1 VCLAANELDLAI
13 DVYRQM
19 QAEGCKPN
27 LVTYNTLIDVYGKT
41 GAWED
46 AVAAL
51 DVYLE
56 YCHFDP
62 ALMCYD
68 DLVDYYATEVLST
81 ATPVEEVEEA

>member
-1 VCLAANELDLAI
+1 MRYECLQGPRGFGRSLAELAETRLG
-13 DVYRQM
+13 RQI
-19 QAEGCKPN
+19 QARARHDP
-27 LVTYNTLIDVYGKT
+27 
-41 GAWED
+41 WED

-51 DVYLE
+51 DLYLE

-68 DLVDYYATEVLST
+68 DLVEYYATEVLST